1 MVRKGKGILMKQWR
15 EGGCLEAK
23 VAADCGARP
32 LVQSETGSCGQIEG
46 KMRKEHGTER
56 HLGEAGDEGGR
67 KARMPLIVG
76 RGLGFKEKQDIV
88 GRVWER

>member
-1 MVRKGKGILMKQWR
+1 MVQKGKSILVKQWR

-23 VAADCGARP
+23 VAADGGARP

-56 HLGEAGDEGGR
+56 HLGEAGDRGEGAR
-67 KARMPLIVG
+67 KARMPLVVG
-76 RGLGFKEKQDIV
+76 CGLGFKAKQDIV
-88 GRVWER
+88 GRL